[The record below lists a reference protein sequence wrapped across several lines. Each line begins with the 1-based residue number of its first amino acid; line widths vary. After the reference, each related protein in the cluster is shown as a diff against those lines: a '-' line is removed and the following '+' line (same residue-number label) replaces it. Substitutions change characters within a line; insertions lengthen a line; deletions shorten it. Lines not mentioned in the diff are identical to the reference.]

1 MTFWLDAQRNLVIY
15 AGQPGILPQYIPDLK
30 PLNGSYFAVPNT
42 LANLQVLAWYN
53 WPTPAPMQN
62 YDFPIE
68 PGKTPLPH
76 QKIYA
81 NFQALHP
88 RCFNLGDPG
97 TMKTLSTLWAMDFLM
112 QQHPPGTFRALIIAP
127 LTLIDTVWAAAIFR
141 NFLSRRSYALLIGDG
156 DKRTKQLEKDVDCYI
171 INPDGLKV
179 GAHIRRKV
187 DPRKPHQ
194 KRVELDGFSKAL
206 AARDDI
212 KMVIIDEASSFKAV
226 DTARHACA
234 TLIFGKK
241 RWLWQLTGSPT
252 PNRPTDAYGMAKL
265 VNDAH
270 GETFT
275 NYKQR
280 VMMNVSQFKWV
291 PRAGASAEAHKLL
304 QPAVRFAI
312 EDCVELPP
320 CTVQQ
325 REVPLSA
332 TQAKAYQTLKH
343 EAVLA
348 MQSGALVHA
357 VNEAALRQKL
367 IQVACGAVYDQHH
380 DSYRLEPG
388 PRLAEVDDI
397 IEETDRKVVIFA
409 PLTNVV
415 HMLHEHLKGRYNC
428 AMINGEVKGKA
439 RDDVIRR
446 FGDPENELRIIVVD
460 PGTVSHGVNQFV
472 TANVAIWYGPT
483 DKTEQYIQ
491 ANKRIDRPGQTVP
504 TTIIQ
509 LVATKTEK
517 EIFARLEANESMQG
531 VVLKLAEE

>member
-1 MTFWLDAQRNLVIY
+1 MIYLPNHELVAVETDA
-15 AGQPGILPQYIPDLK
+15 
-30 PLNGSYFAVPNT
+30 PLQT
-42 LANLQVLAWYN
+42 LAAVEGGRRIDGGLVACPATLPNLQGLRRAGHVCLPPMDIHGYD
-53 WPTPAPMQN
+53 WPI
-62 YDFPIE
+62 YR
-68 PGKTPLPH
+68 GWKVLPH
-76 QKIYA
+76 QRVTA
-81 NFQALHP
+81 NFLALHP
-88 RCFNLGDPG
+88 RSFCLNDMGS
-97 TMKTLSTLWAMDFLM
+97 MKTLSALWAADYLM
-112 QQHPPGTFRALIIAP
+112 EMHRRQGVKFRALVVAP
-127 LTLIDTVWAAAIFR
+127 LSILATTWQEAIFR
-141 NFLSRRSYALLIGDG
+141 HFIGRRSCQILTGTA
-156 DKRTKQLEKDVDCYI
+156 DKRRKLLEKDVDFYI
-171 INPDGLKV
+171 INHDGLCIGV
-179 GAHIRRKV
+179 PSQRKS
-187 DPRKPHQ
+187 PL
-194 KRVELDGFSKAL
+194 EGL
-206 AARDDI
+206 AKDISIRDDI
-212 KMVIIDEASSFKAV
+212 RLGLVDEASSYRNAS
-226 DTARHACA
+226 TRRHRAARA
-234 TLIFGKK
+234 LL
-241 RWLWQLTGSPT
+241 RDRPYLWMMTGTPT
-252 PNRPTDAYGMAKL
+252 PNGPTDAYGMAKL

-275 NYKQR
+275 NYKAR
-280 VMMNVSQFKWV
+280 VMMQVSAFKWL
-291 PRAGASAEAHKLL
+291 PRAGAAQEANKLL

-367 IQVACGAVYDQHH
+367 IQVACGAIYDQHH
-380 DSYRLEPG
+380 DSYHLDPG
-388 PRLAEVDDI
+388 PRLAEVESI

-409 PLTNVV
+409 PLTSVV
-415 HMLHEHLKGRYNC
+415 HMLHEKLKGAYVC
-428 AMINGEVKGKA
+428 DMINGEVKGKA

-446 FGDPENELRIIVVD
+446 FGDPENPLRIIVVD
-460 PGTVSHGVNQFV
+460 PGTVGHGINQFV

-483 DKTEQYIQ
+483 DKTEQYLQ

-517 EIFARLEANESMQG
+517 EIFARLEANQSMQG